1 MAEQA
6 DIRLKK
12 GAFGYGK
19 KNVEAYI
26 AQLSGQYDAAIK
38 EKDKKIDDLTN
49 KVGAL
54 TRKISEYEAERL
66 CVADTLVK
74 AEKEAENAVAKAMED
89 AQVEKERLLAELE
102 GYRKKIEEAK
112 QTLGNLKTDTL
123 DLMQRYREYVDHI
136 AGQDD
141 VLVEKEG

>member
-1 MAEQA
+1 
-6 DIRLKK
+6 
-12 GAFGYGK
+12 
-19 KNVEAYI
+19 
-26 AQLSGQYDAAIK
+26 
-38 EKDKKIDDLTN
+38 
-49 KVGAL
+49 
-54 TRKISEYEAERL
+54 
-66 CVADTLVK
+66 
-74 AEKEAENAVAKAMED
+74 MED